1 MKTVK
6 PTNRRKFLLTA
17 GLGGASAA
25 AAVVAGARVVP
36 AGKSEALAAE
46 EKKPSGYHA
55 SAHIQKYY
63 KTTEV

>member
-17 GLGGASAA
+17 GLGSASAA
-25 AAVVAGARVVP
+25 AVVVGARVAP
-36 AGKSEALAAE
+36 AGKSGALAAE
-46 EKKPSGYHA
+46 ETKPDGYHV
-55 SAHIQKYY
+55 SEHIQKYY